1 MTSYTVNGSVDNTQ
15 DKFYVE
21 LLDDDHHL
29 FEDQVND
36 LLGSAWTENGNFEIS
51 FDDSLFKDSWRP
63 EFRPELFIIVR
74 DKDGKILHTSE
85 KKRPSNSSD
94 SSKLSFPN
102 LLTKS
107 DVKVIDSP
115 YSSTFAR
122 QLAAVQRISDG
133 VDVDLGDLRNVT
145 TLLLQSIN
153 AMILYNNEEVW
164 RSVGY
169 DGPQVPKHPR
179 KESHDH
185 KLDWE
190 R

>member
-1 MTSYTVNGSVDNTQ
+1 MTLYTVKGSVDNTQ
-15 DKFYVE
+15 EKFYVE
-21 LLDDDHHL
+21 LVDDDQKW
-29 FEDQVND
+29 FEDKGDD
-36 LLGSAWTENGNFEIS
+36 LLGSAWTDNGNFEIS
-51 FDDSLFKDSWRP
+51 FDDSLFKKDEL

-74 DKDGKILHTSE
+74 DKSGKIVYTSQ
-85 KKRPSNSSD
+85 KKNPSSASD
-94 SSKLSFPN
+94 TQNLSFSN

-107 DVKVIDSP
+107 DVEINHDP
-115 YSSTFAR
+115 YSSNNAR
-122 QLAAVQRISDG
+122 RISAFGRIGDG
-133 VDVDLGDLRNVT
+133 IDVGIEDIANTT

-164 RSVGY
+164 RNVGY